1 MVSLRPRNNRQQ
13 TKGAS
18 DMRHT
23 HYIAASA
30 ATADSDTYQ
39 IGQIRERRYAG
50 QRILSRLAGYRRQ
63 RASGNGE
70 RGAVVGV
77 WLPLDTWT
85 RRRAPEHARK
95 VVDIRR
101 NLVSRA
107 SHLPMNRSVKTKAKR
122 YQGSAPPRQ
131 FPTQIPTEHITCVGR

>member
-1 MVSLRPRNNRQQ
+1 
-13 TKGAS
+13 
-18 DMRHT
+18 MRHT

-50 QRILSRLAGYRRQ
+50 QRILSRLAGYRKQ

-85 RRRAPEHARK
+85 RRRAPEHAHLLVK
-95 VVDIRR
+95 IRR
-101 NLVSRA
+101 NLVSRG
-107 SHLPMNRSVKTKAKR
+107 SYVPMNRSVKTKAKR
-122 YQGSAPPRQ
+122 YTTSFAPRGFYSVQPFAR
-131 FPTQIPTEHITCVGR
+131 